1 MSNPFEEGQRR
12 RRRHEAAYV
21 RARLTFER
29 TARGWSRP
37 AMCAA
42 LADRGCYLTPQDL
55 YTIESPPEGRAPRA
69 VRVDELM
76 AMAEVFGMPIESM
89 FVPPG
94 PALQK
99 VVQEALDDLGLQQ
112 QLLYKAYRD
121 FAKAF
126 EILRPFL
133 ADDTDWHRVRLLKN
147 AVESPVMD
155 LIDIAMELESGLE
168 SGDIDAAN
176 IKFPSTRG
184 RRGK

>member
-1 MSNPFEEGQRR
+1 
-12 RRRHEAAYV
+12 
-21 RARLTFER
+21 
-29 TARGWSRP
+29 
-37 AMCAA
+37 
-42 LADRGCYLTPQDL
+42 
-55 YTIESPPEGRAPRA
+55 
-69 VRVDELM
+69 M

-94 PALQK
+94 PALQE
-99 VVQEALDDLGLQQ
+99 VVKAALDDLGLQQ

-126 EILRPFL
+126 EILHPFL
-133 ADDTDWHRVRLLKN
+133 ADDTDWHRVRLLQN
-147 AVESPVMD
+147 AVESPVME
-155 LIDIAMELESGLE
+155 LIDIAMELESALE